1 MSLRGSLET
10 FELPDVLALVAGT
23 TKTGKLE
30 VTTDRGVGLLAFSE
44 GKLMGAELDDL
55 TAPVEV
61 LARLLRAVSGEFTF
75 DARVVDGDGDGDGED
90 VATLLAE
97 ANTLVAEW
105 VEIERVV
112 PSPDCMVTL
121 AEVPP
126 AATITL
132 SAEQWT
138 LIAAVAGGCTVRELA
153 RYLSVDD
160 LDASRGVKN
169 LVETGVAVVG
179 ADGTL
184 DERPGVVFVPE
195 PQPEPAAP
203 EVETVAHADDDEDNE
218 DEHDEDPALLVRQ
231 LASLTVDDKEVESA
245 LAGPFHE
252 VGSAEPA
259 ETATAQPGAE
269 GEPVSRGA
277 LLKFLSS
284 VRT

>member
-30 VTTDRGVGLLAFSE
+30 VATDRGVGRLAFSE
-44 GKLMGAELDDL
+44 GKLVGAELDDL
-55 TAPVEV
+55 TAPVQV

-75 DARVVDGDGDGDGED
+75 DARVVEDDGIGVD
-90 VATLLAE
+90 VVALLAE
-97 ANTLVAEW
+97 ADTLVAEW
-105 VEIERVV
+105 AEIERVV
-112 PSPDCMVTL
+112 PSPDVMVTL

-169 LVETGVAVVG
+169 LVEAGVAVVG
-179 ADGTL
+179 ANDAV
-184 DERPGVVFVPE
+184 DHSPGVVYVPE
-195 PQPEPAAP
+195 PKPEPGTRT
-203 EVETVAHADDDEDNE
+203 EVETVAAVVGDD
-218 DEHDEDPALLVRQ
+218 DEDPALLVRQ
-231 LASLTVDDKEVESA
+231 LASLTVDDEEVEAA
-245 LAGPFHE
+245 LAGPLHE
-252 VGSAEPA
+252 APNAGSGEAV
-259 ETATAQPGAE
+259 TAQPAAD